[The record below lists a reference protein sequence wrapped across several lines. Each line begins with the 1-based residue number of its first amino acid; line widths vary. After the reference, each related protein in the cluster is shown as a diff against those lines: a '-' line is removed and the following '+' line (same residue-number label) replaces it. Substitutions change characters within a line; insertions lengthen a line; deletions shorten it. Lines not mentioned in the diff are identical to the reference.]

1 MLLATYLG
9 AITDAL
15 QRRFRMPRWAGLSC
29 ALLGTTA
36 VLVAAGMVIVPP
48 VVDQIQALVS
58 GLPGTITAAQEAFAR
73 LSRQYPLLRNSRLAD
88 PNSGI
93 MLQALA
99 EAANFLRGSLVPY
112 LRAGGKL
119 FVDGASVLVMAIY
132 LARSPAL
139 YRDGVVSLVSPRYR
153 GVAALVMRDIG
164 QTLQAWV
171 VGQLLDMLVLG
182 VLVGLGLLVIG
193 APYWLAF
200 GALSAIAA
208 IVPFF
213 GTFVSILL
221 PALVVLGSGGWIKSI
236 AVLALG
242 VIVHLIEA
250 NFIQPYIMERKVSL
264 PPVLTIASVLA
275 AGALFGLIGLVVA
288 VPILAVLLV
297 LVHHVLHG
305 VVYGESEEI
314 VTAAVLHPTERRG
327 GADRRGAGS
336 AQVAVGSQS

>member
-1 MLLATYLG
+1 M
-9 AITDAL
+9 
-15 QRRFRMPRWAGLSC
+15 S
-29 ALLGTTA
+29 ALLGTIA

-48 VVDQIQALVS
+48 VIDQIQALMS
-58 GLPGTITAAQEAFAR
+58 GLPGTITAAQEALAR

-93 MLQALA
+93 MLQALG
-99 EAANFLRGSLVPY
+99 EVANFLRGSLLPY
-112 LRAGGKL
+112 LRAGGKM

-139 YRDGVVSLVSPRYR
+139 YRDGIVSVVSPRYR
-153 GVAALVMRDIG
+153 GVAALIMRDIG
-164 QTLQAWV
+164 QTLEAWV

-221 PALVVLGSGGWIKSI
+221 PALVVLGSGGWITSI

-297 LVHHVLHG
+297 LVHHILHG
-305 VVYGESEEI
+305 VVYGETDEV
-314 VTAAVLHPTERRG
+314 VTPAVLHPTERRRG
-327 GADRRGAGS
+327 GDRRRVTGPS
-336 AQVAVGSQS
+336 QVAVGGQP